1 MEQGSYNLS
10 LPRSLYGDDINGN
23 THADPMTQSCHIQLG
38 ASDTMSSSTHG
49 GGMMMTN
56 SMVMM
61 PNGSMI
67 GGRGVGGV
75 RATAWNDCTKN
86 AEGVTSLPLLTK

>member
-23 THADPMTQSCHIQLG
+23 SHADPMTQSCHIQLG
-38 ASDTMSSSTHG
+38 SSEMMSSSMHG

-56 SMVMM
+56 SMVMTQ
-61 PNGSMI
+61 NGSSVS
-67 GGRGVGGV
+67 GRGAGGT
-75 RATAWNDCTKN
+75 RATAWNDSSKN
-86 AEGVTSLPLLTK
+86 NEGVISLTLLTK